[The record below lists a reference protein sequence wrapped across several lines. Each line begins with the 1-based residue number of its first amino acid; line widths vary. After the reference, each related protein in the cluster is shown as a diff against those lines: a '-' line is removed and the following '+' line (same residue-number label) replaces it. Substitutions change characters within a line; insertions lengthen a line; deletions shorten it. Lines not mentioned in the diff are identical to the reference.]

1 MYNDKERSRW
11 SNTLHTIIQEIT
23 NDSKNLKDEAFFNI
37 YCTLYIFI
45 HNYNMINRS
54 CGRSEKSRNE
64 HCEIDTQ
71 TSMEDSMKDS
81 LKDSVKDSVKD
92 SSKDSILFIYS
103 NVKQRVI

>member
-1 MYNDKERSRW
+1 
-11 SNTLHTIIQEIT
+11 
-23 NDSKNLKDEAFFNI
+23 
-37 YCTLYIFI
+37 
-45 HNYNMINRS
+45 MINRS
-54 CGRSEKSRNE
+54 CGRSEKRRNE

-81 LKDSVKDSVKD
+81 LKDSVKDSMKD